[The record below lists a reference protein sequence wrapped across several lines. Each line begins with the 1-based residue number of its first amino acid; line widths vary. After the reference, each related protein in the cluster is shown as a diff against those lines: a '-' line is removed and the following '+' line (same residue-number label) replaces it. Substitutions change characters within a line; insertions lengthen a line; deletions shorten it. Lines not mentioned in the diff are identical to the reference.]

1 MISKIINQAILDG
14 ADIEIC
20 YTKYDGTTSIRVL
33 SEVHYSDVYGNTHIE
48 GYCHTRKESRT
59 FKIDR
64 ISKVRIVQK
73 KDETDKSE
81 ESSESSDYQFNPNKR
96 IFNLYG

>member
-1 MISKIINQAILDG
+1 MISEIINQAILDG
-14 ADIEIC
+14 VDIEIG
-20 YTKYDGTTSIRVL
+20 YTKYDGTTSNRIL
-33 SEVHYSDVYGNTHIE
+33 SEVHYSEVYGHTHIE

-64 ISKVRIVQK
+64 ISSARIVKQ
-73 KDETDKSE
+73 TDDNDKTE
-81 ESSESSDYQFNPNKR
+81 ESSEYRFNPNKR